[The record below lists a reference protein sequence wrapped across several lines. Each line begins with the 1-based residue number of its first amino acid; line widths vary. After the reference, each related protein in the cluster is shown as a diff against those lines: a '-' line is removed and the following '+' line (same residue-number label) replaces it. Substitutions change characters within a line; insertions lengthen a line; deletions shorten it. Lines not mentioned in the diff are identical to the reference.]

1 MLTGENN
8 KVTINFGNKNFHIL
22 DTSQIQQAERYIIKL
37 VQSKYFNEE
46 MKKLLK
52 KKQGSEGAEIKKSSQ
67 IYNLDPYIDEHRMI
81 RVGGRFNKSN
91 LNNKCKHQ
99 IVLPKG
105 SPTSKVIIAWGQ
117 KKPGHA
123 GRGMTLS
130 EIGRSGFWTLCA
142 NSATRKFIHYCV
154 VCRSLRGKLGE
165 QKMAELPF
173 DRLQEEPPF
182 TYCQVDLFGPFVIC
196 SKRKELKN
204 YGVMFTCLCSHAIDI
219 EVAHSLDT
227 DSFLLV
233 LRMFIGRRGNIR
245 QMRFDNGN
253 KFVGAV
259 KELRKSFQDMNHSRI
274 NEYLEIHRAD

>member
-1 MLTGENN
+1 ML
-8 KVTINFGNKNFHIL
+8 
-22 DTSQIQQAERYIIKL
+22 
-37 VQSKYFNEE
+37 
-46 MKKLLK
+46 
-52 KKQGSEGAEIKKSSQ
+52 
-67 IYNLDPYIDEHRMI
+67 
-81 RVGGRFNKSN
+81 
-91 LNNKCKHQ
+91 
-99 IVLPKG
+99 
-105 SPTSKVIIAWGQ
+105 
-117 KKPGHA
+117 
-123 GRGMTLS
+123 
-130 EIGRSGFWTLCA
+130 
-142 NSATRKFIHYCV
+142 YCV
-154 VCRSLRGKLGE
+154 ACISLRGKLGE

-182 TYCQVDLFGPFVIC
+182 TYCQGDLFGPFVIC